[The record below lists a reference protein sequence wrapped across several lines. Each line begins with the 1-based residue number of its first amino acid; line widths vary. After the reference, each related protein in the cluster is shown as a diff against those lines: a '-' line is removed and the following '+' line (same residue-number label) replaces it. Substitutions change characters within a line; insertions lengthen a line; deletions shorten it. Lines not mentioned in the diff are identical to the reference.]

1 MSNAVAATDYPP
13 GSSAIPGEPP
23 KFPAGGTALDFLRY
37 LATELSAG
45 SVDLPCFP
53 DVIMRIHNTLMDP
66 LTAPERAARIVGTE
80 PRLAARLIQTA
91 NSATFN
97 PAGNPVTDLRAAI
110 TRLGHQL
117 VQSIAM
123 TCALQQMKSAP
134 VLKSIAEP
142 LTLLWRESIAVAS
155 ICQVVARRTKVPADE
170 AFLTGLMH
178 GIGRLY
184 IMVRATSQS
193 RDPREAALKEQIA
206 GWHPSIGKAVLE
218 NWGFPDKMSEAVGS
232 QSDRER
238 AVRGDADLTD
248 VLIASVVLS
257 TILAQPEPRTI
268 SVAGI
273 KAFARIGLTAED
285 GGAILSHAEH
295 QLASMYDALGFQ

>member
-1 MSNAVAATDYPP
+1 MSNAVAAADTPP
-13 GSSAIPGEPP
+13 GSPAIAGEPRV
-23 KFPAGGTALDFLRY
+23 FPAGGSALDFLKY
-37 LATELSAG
+37 LAAELSGG

-97 PAGNPVTDLRAAI
+97 AAGNPVTDLRAAI
-110 TRLGHQL
+110 TRLGHQM

-123 TCALQQMKSAP
+123 TCALQQMKNAP
-134 VLKSIAEP
+134 ALASIAVS
-142 LTLLWRESIAVAS
+142 LTALWRESIAVAA
-155 ICQVVARRTKVPADE
+155 ICQVVARRTKVGPDE

-193 RDPREAALKEQIA
+193 RDPGEAALLEQID

-218 NWGFPDKMSEAVGS
+218 NWGFPEKMSDAVGS
-232 QSDRER
+232 QSDWER
-238 AVRGDADLTD
+238 AVRGEADLTD
-248 VLIASVVLS
+248 VLIAGIVLS
-257 TILAQPEPRTI
+257 ATLAEPAPRTI

-273 KAFARIGLTAED
+273 NAFARIGLTADD
-285 GGAILSHAEH
+285 GIAILTHAEH
-295 QLASMYDALGFQ
+295 QLGSLYDALGF